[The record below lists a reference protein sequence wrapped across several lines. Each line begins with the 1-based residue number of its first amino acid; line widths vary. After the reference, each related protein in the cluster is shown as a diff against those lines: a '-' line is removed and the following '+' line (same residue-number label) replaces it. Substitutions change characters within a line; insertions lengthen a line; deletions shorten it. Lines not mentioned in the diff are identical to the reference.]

1 MFLTVKQFQSLAG
14 VAFLV
19 CCGGVVVLLG
29 RVKYNSTVCVV
40 ALPLVPPSYN
50 SNMSDTQTEGHT
62 VLRSCRQRPR
72 PRAGESR
79 NTPAQEQSCPRHGSP
94 VLLIQ
99 QRNMT
104 FGAELLLLLLLQKQR
119 LADAF
124 KVLRQC

>member
-19 CCGGVVVLLG
+19 CCGGVVVLG

-72 PRAGESR
+72 PRADESR
-79 NTPAQEQSCPRHGSP
+79 NTPAQEQSRPRHGSP

-104 FGAELLLLLLLQKQR
+104 FGAELLLLLLLQNQR